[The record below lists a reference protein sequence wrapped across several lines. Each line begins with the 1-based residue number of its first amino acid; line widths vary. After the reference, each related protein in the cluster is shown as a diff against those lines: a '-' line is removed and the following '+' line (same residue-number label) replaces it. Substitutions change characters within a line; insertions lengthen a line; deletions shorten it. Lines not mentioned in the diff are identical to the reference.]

1 MDGLRLTGRL
11 IGPRRA
17 AVSSV
22 HTARSDRRWRPR
34 SVDRPIKD
42 DHLEHIDTDPQ
53 GSSGRGMKAG
63 EGEIANDRP
72 GERGRPG
79 NEPRSRG
86 PDAAVGVFGAVG
98 GPTVEQPD
106 EPSRKRRPESL

>member
-1 MDGLRLTGRL
+1 
-11 IGPRRA
+11 
-17 AVSSV
+17 
-22 HTARSDRRWRPR
+22 
-34 SVDRPIKD
+34 
-42 DHLEHIDTDPQ
+42 
-53 GSSGRGMKAG
+53 MKAG